1 MQWKTAVRFLW
12 FWFIRVRKQKQEHG
26 SRISEH
32 NSPRDSLTEGFRL
45 LRQQIELQSCVLQH
59 LVKCIYTYK
68 IMFTHTHTVPAVNQ
82 GTRTRSK
89 STDYYYPSLYN
100 IQQGLAAHSQGAGCA
115 CGSEQWM
122 LWLLALLI
130 PPYSAWAN
138 LQEQS
143 CSSSSVLI
151 DLPQPEEH
159 WDSPQLSQLLSA
171 PPHTC
176 RPTLA
181 SSEKLQGLHP
191 TFFFFLLNSFRHTG
205 MTHISVYLL
214 SLLAELR
221 VDGGCIL
228 CMWAGLSLLPL
239 LTQTNTFVVTGIM
252 VKRWGE
258 EALTTSHTHRALCST
273 D

>member
-1 MQWKTAVRFLW
+1 MC
-12 FWFIRVRKQKQEHG
+12 
-26 SRISEH
+26 
-32 NSPRDSLTEGFRL
+32 L
-45 LRQQIELQSCVLQH
+45 L
-59 LVKCIYTYK
+59 
-68 IMFTHTHTVPAVNQ
+68 THTVPAVNH
-82 GTRTRSK
+82 GTRTRSN
-89 STDYYYPSLYN
+89 SIDYYYISLYN
-100 IQQGLAAHSQGAGCA
+100 IQQGLAAHSQGTGRA

-138 LQEQS
+138 LQEQG

-191 TFFFFLLNSFRHTG
+191 SFFFFPSSAPLDTQFWHTFPCILCHSWRSWGRMEAASSAHERGYHSFPYWARQTP
-205 MTHISVYLL
+205 LL
-214 SLLAELR
+214 SLASWSKHR
-221 VDGGCIL
+221 VRRL
-228 CMWAGLSLLPL
+228 WQPL
-239 LTQTNTFVVTGIM
+239 TLTGPFAARINFLNI
-252 VKRWGE
+252 
-258 EALTTSHTHRALCST
+258 
-273 D
+273 

>member
-1 MQWKTAVRFLW
+1 M
-12 FWFIRVRKQKQEHG
+12 
-26 SRISEH
+26 
-32 NSPRDSLTEGFRL
+32 
-45 LRQQIELQSCVLQH
+45 
-59 LVKCIYTYK
+59 
-68 IMFTHTHTVPAVNQ
+68 PAVNQ

-89 STDYYYPSLYN
+89 SIDYYYLSLYN
-100 IQQGLAAHSQGAGCA
+100 IQQGLAAHSQGTGCA

-191 TFFFFLLNSFRHTG
+191 TFFFSSSTPLDTLVWHTFLCIFGHSWRSWGWMEAVSSAREQGSHSFPYWPRQTP
-205 MTHISVYLL
+205 LL
-214 SLLAELR
+214 SLASWSK
-221 VDGGCIL
+221 DGVRRL
-228 CMWAGLSLLPL
+228 WQPL
-239 LTQTNTFVVTGIM
+239 TLTGPFAARINFLNI
-252 VKRWGE
+252 
-258 EALTTSHTHRALCST
+258 
-273 D
+273 